1 MPLLFKMYQMD
12 RTFKDGRQDN
22 ANGKWFA
29 RAIHVGVAD
38 TDQIAQ
44 EISYA
49 TTATKSDVQA
59 VLTALVEVMKKK
71 LADSYI
77 VKLDGFGSFK
87 VGIKCTGATD
97 VKEFSASENITGAHI
112 NFMPSYTVN
121 TATGAR
127 QTPMLDGVR
136 FSETAKNDVGI
147 EKA

>member
-1 MPLLFKMYQMD
+1 MPLLFKLYQMD
-12 RTFKDGRQDN
+12 REFKDGRQDS
-22 ANGKWFA
+22 ANGKWYA
-29 RAIHVGVAD
+29 RAVHVGVAN

-87 VGIKCTGATD
+87 VGIKSDGATD
-97 VKEFSASENITGAHI
+97 VKEFSASDYIVGAHV
-112 NFMPSYTVN
+112 NFMPSYTIN
-121 TATGAR
+121 SATGAR
-127 QTPMLDGVR
+127 QVPMLEAVR